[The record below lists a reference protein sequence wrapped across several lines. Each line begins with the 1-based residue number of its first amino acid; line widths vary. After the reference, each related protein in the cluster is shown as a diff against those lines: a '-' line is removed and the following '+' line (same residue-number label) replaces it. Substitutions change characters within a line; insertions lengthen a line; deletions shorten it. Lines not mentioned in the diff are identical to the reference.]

1 MELVAPTLKPMDRLG
16 EFIQYMRLSP
26 RAFEMS
32 IGISNGYFAK
42 QMKNGSIGSNILQ
55 KIHEKYKILD
65 VKWIITGEGQMI
77 IKRYIK
83 RIGDPEIDD
92 MKARIELLERKFED
106 LISQVPYNPIK
117 IV

>member
-1 MELVAPTLKPMDRLG
+1 MEVVETTLKPMDRLS

-55 KIHEKYKILD
+55 KIHDKYKILD
-65 VKWIITGEGQMI
+65 IKWIITGEGQMI
-77 IKRYIK
+77 IKRHIK
-83 RIGDPEIDD
+83 RIGDPEIDE
-92 MKARIELLERKFED
+92 MKAKIELLERKFEG
-106 LISQVPYNPIK
+106 LISQVAYNPIK